1 MSRHRGRTV
10 KAHSF
15 MGVITHIHCLANMR
29 KTFKFRLRPTPAQE
43 TAMNATLEECRWLY
57 NHLLEER
64 KVAYETTGTSPSLY
78 DQHASLP
85 ALKRARTHLASVHS
99 QVLQNVAVR
108 IELAFAAFFRRITD
122 GEKEPGYPRFR
133 ARGRYDSF
141 C

>member
-1 MSRHRGRTV
+1 MSRKRGRTV
-10 KAHSF
+10 KAHGF

-43 TAMNATLEECRWLY
+43 TAMIATLEECRWLY

-85 ALKRARTHLASVHS
+85 ALRVRIRLART
-99 QVLQNVAVR
+99 
-108 IELAFAAFFRRITD
+108 
-122 GEKEPGYPRFR
+122 
-133 ARGRYDSF
+133 
-141 C
+141 